1 MTGHYDAEPD
11 ETGVA
16 DVLAALDRVDGRT
29 YSVVLD
35 RHAGALSAAIDL
47 LLDDEV
53 VQWLFP
59 AWIPVSGAQ
68 SQAAA
73 LVVITDRRLL
83 VLPQPAAGIPLG
95 WWPLDTLSS
104 AAVGGGPTG
113 GEQWLDVQLAST
125 RLVLRVDRHAVAV
138 HAAAALRRHSGAA
151 AESPPTAS
159 PSVVD
164 ELTKWANLW
173 QMGVLTDE
181 EFQRKKAEL
190 LGP

>member
-35 RHAGALSAAIDL
+35 HYAGALSAATDM

-95 WWPLDTLSS
+95 
-104 AAVGGGPTG
+104 GGH
-113 GEQWLDVQLAST
+113 WT
-125 RLVLRVDRHAVAV
+125 R
-138 HAAAALRRHSGAA
+138 
-151 AESPPTAS
+151 
-159 PSVVD
+159 
-164 ELTKWANLW
+164 
-173 QMGVLTDE
+173 
-181 EFQRKKAEL
+181 
-190 LGP
+190 